1 MTEQLISKLE
11 SKNNRILYVSAC
23 PAWIKYAE
31 QFMPEILP
39 DLSDVKC
46 PQQIAGALIKTLVAD
61 QTELKPEK
69 IFSVSATPCTAMK
82 FEARRDGM
90 MRKGISDID
99 SVLTIREL
107 GRLIRLY
114 GIDVTN
120 TDSEPADPP
129 MEGCSSCAAL
139 SEVTGGLAEGII
151 RSLFS
156 VKYKRDVD
164 KQLIKKFRTG
174 GSFREVPVNAEQ
186 TEIKVAV
193 VDGLTGLEKLKAS
206 IQAGKSYD
214 LVEVMVCPG
223 GCING
228 AGMPFRNQK
237 DDRKNLIKM
246 IYQAD
251 ENDAIGLPEKSPVI
265 INLYNKLIK
274 DNNEISDRKIFHT
287 HYIKRN
293 VLL

>member
-1 MTEQLISKLE
+1 M
-11 SKNNRILYVSAC
+11 
-23 PAWIKYAE
+23 
-31 QFMPEILP
+31 
-39 DLSDVKC
+39 KC
-46 PQQIAGALIKTLVAD
+46 PQQITGALIKTVVAD
-61 QTELKPEK
+61 QNRIKPEK

-99 SVLTIREL
+99 SVLTVREL

-120 TDSEPADPP
+120 SDSEQADSP
-129 MEGCSSCAAL
+129 MEGFSSVAAL
-139 SEVTGGLAEGII
+139 SEMAGGLCEGII
-151 RSLFS
+151 RSFCHTEYEK
-156 VKYKRDVD
+156 VPD
-164 KQLIKKFRTG
+164 KQYFKKLRTG
-174 GSFREVPVNAEQ
+174 SSFREAVILSGQYELR
-186 TEIKVAV
+186 VAV
-193 VDGLTGLEKLKAS
+193 VDGLTGLEKLRSS
-206 IQAGKSYD
+206 IESGNSYD

-237 DDRKNLIKM
+237 DDRKNLAKM

-251 ENDAIGLPEKSPVI
+251 ENDAIGLPEKSPVL
-265 INLYNKLIK
+265 INIYEKLIK
-274 DNNEISDRKIFHT
+274 ANSEIADKKLFYT
-287 HYIKRN
+287 HYVKRN